1 MKHMTVIAMALLLSA
16 LFGFGGGVALAHGGK
31 GVAVQPLTPKPGEVI
46 TVTGQGLSALGA
58 KSQVEVRIIG
68 TGVDIDL
75 GEVEA
80 GADADFTAQFR
91 VPADL
96 KPGTYQLQAKGTETA
111 TTEITVV
118 AASAESTASQTMA
131 AAPAQPCDRCFRALR
146 YGARD
151 LFGRAPY
158 RCARNERGS
167 GHRPH
172 PMKQPVRA
180 VSSGRRTS
188 RTRPALRTVQP
199 GRSSHPPQQ

>member
-16 LFGFGGGVALAHGGK
+16 LFSFGGGVALAHGGT
-31 GVAVQPLTPKPGEVI
+31 GVTVQPLTPKPGEVI

-131 AAPAQPCDRCFRALR
+131 AAPAQPVRERPLSETI
-146 YGARD
+146 GLVT
-151 LFGRAPY
+151 LFGVLAGLGLFF
-158 RCARNERGS
+158 AR
-167 GHRPH
+167 
-172 PMKQPVRA
+172 MK
-180 VSSGRRTS
+180 RRE
-188 RTRPALRTVQP
+188 PAA
-199 GRSSHPPQQ
+199 S